1 MNNNSLSN
9 KELKTSFI
17 RNQTTMTTEN
27 IIEFFHKAI
36 ENVKKRFYTL
46 TKEYTVTSM
55 TNSSSSSSFSSFSSS
70 FKSNID
76 FMIRTMEG
84 RTSN

>member
-1 MNNNSLSN
+1 
-9 KELKTSFI
+9 
-17 RNQTTMTTEN
+17 MTTEN

-46 TKEYTVTSM
+46 TKKYTVASM

-70 FKSNID
+70 FKSNVD
-76 FMIRTMEG
+76 FMIRTME
-84 RTSN
+84 RCETN